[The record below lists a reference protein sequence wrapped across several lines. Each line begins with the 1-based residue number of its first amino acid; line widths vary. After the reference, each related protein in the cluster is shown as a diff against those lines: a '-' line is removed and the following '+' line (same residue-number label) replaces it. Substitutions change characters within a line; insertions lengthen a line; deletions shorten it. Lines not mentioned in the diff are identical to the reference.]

1 MDVAAVVATHLMEA
15 AAAAALLVK
24 VEPVELWLQVVIH
37 LPDSTVPVF
46 LRPPSSLLPS
56 VAMHLRATASRWS

>member
-1 MDVAAVVATHLMEA
+1 MDVAAVVATHLME

-37 LPDSTVPVF
+37 LQDSTVLVF
-46 LRPPSSLLPS
+46 LRPPLSLLPS
-56 VAMHLRATASRWS
+56 VAMHLTATASRWS